1 MLHCPSPETPEL
13 DAKLVLSASP
23 TFIVFHEMS
32 SLFADPELE
41 CVAPSAFSSIALIIW
56 KVNLP

>member
-13 DAKLVLSASP
+13 DAKFVLSAPP
-23 TFIVFHEMS
+23 TFIVLHEMS

-41 CVAPSAFSSIALIIW
+41 YVAPNPFSNIALIIW